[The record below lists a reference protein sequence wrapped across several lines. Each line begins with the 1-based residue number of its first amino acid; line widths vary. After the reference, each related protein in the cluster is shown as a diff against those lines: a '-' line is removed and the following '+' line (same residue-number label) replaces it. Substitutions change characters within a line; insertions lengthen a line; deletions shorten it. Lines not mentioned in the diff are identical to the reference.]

1 MKRILILAFLLTA
14 SAVRADDWPQWMG
27 PNRDGV
33 WGEKGILAKFPK
45 GGPKEVW
52 RTKINGGYTGPAVVG
67 GMVYVMDYE
76 TKADIRKLSYPT
88 RPKGGLDGKERVLC
102 LDARTGKEVWKHQY
116 DCHYT
121 VSYPAGPR
129 CTPTVHAGKVYTL
142 GAEGNLYCLAAKTGK
157 ELWSK
162 DFKKDYAAKTPLW
175 GFTGHPLIDGKNLI
189 CLVGGKD
196 SLLVAFDK
204 DTGKE
209 VWKGLDSKDQGYCP
223 PSLITAGGKKQILL
237 WDPEKIHS
245 VDPET
250 GKPYWSVAL
259 KPHYGMSI
267 MAPKKRGNYL
277 YAGGIDF
284 VSAVFTLDGINEP
297 KEKWRG
303 EGDSGLSP
311 VNATPLLE
319 DDTIYGV
326 DQGGV
331 MRAVD
336 LATGKRL
343 WGTTK
348 LTTGAKTASSGTG
361 FLVKNGDRHFLF
373 NEKGELVIVRLS
385 RKGFEE
391 IDRAKLL
398 APTGVAFKD
407 RDVVWSHPAFADKCV
422 FARND
427 KEIVCYS
434 LAAE

>member
-33 WGEKGILAKFPK
+33 WGEKGILDKFPK

-52 RTKINGGYTGPAVVG
+52 RTKIHGGYSGPAVVG
-67 GMVYVMDYE
+67 GLVYVMDYE
-76 TKADIRKLSYPT
+76 TKADIRKLSSPNP
-88 RPKGGLDGKERVLC
+88 PKGGLDGKERILC

-142 GAEGNLYCLAAKTGK
+142 GSEGNLCCLDAKTGK
-157 ELWSK
+157 VLWSK
-162 DFKKDYAAKTPLW
+162 DFVKDYAAKTPIW
-175 GFTGHPLIDGKNLI
+175 GFTGHPLIDGKKLI
-189 CLVGGKD
+189 CLVGGKG

-204 DTGKE
+204 DTGME
-209 VWKGLDSKDQGYCP
+209 VWKSLDAKDPGYSP
-223 PSLITAGGKKQILL
+223 PSIVTAGGKRQLL
-237 WDPEKIHS
+237 IWDPERIHS
-245 VDPET
+245 ADPET
-250 GKPYWSVAL
+250 GKPYWSVEL
-259 KPHYGMSI
+259 KPAYGMSI
-267 MAPKKRGNYL
+267 MAPQKRGDFL
-277 YAGGIDF
+277 FAGGIGF
-284 VSAVFTLDGINEP
+284 VSAVYRLDGIKEP
-297 KEKWRG
+297 ALVWKGNR
-303 EGDSGLSP
+303 DIGLSP
-311 VNATPLLE
+311 VNSTPLLE

-326 DQGGV
+326 DQPGQV
-331 MRAVD
+331 RAVD

-343 WGTTK
+343 WGTTT
-348 LTTGAKTASSGTG
+348 LTTGDKPASSGTG

-398 APTGVAFKD
+398 APTGVAFGD